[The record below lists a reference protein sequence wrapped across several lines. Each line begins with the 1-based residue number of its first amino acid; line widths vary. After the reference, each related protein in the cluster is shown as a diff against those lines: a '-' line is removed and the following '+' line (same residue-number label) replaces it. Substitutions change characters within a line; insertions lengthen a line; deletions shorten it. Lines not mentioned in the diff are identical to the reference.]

1 MCWGL
6 SESNIIQ
13 PTLLLCPCRVSKH
26 VSLAMGYCE
35 YSVVAESSNEWEAY
49 SGTQSRRNF
58 GRLKATLGDFSLF
71 CPKLRAILGNLRRFW
86 ATLGDF
92 GRF

>member
-1 MCWGL
+1 MAANKFQL
-6 SESNIIQ
+6 IKIVRYY
-13 PTLLLCPCRVSKH
+13 PYL
-26 VSLAMGYCE
+26 
-35 YSVVAESSNEWEAY
+35 EAY

-71 CPKLRAILGNLRRFW
+71 CPKLRAILGDLRRFW

>member
-1 MCWGL
+1 MICTCMRFNPVG
-6 SESNIIQ
+6 Q
-13 PTLLLCPCRVSKH
+13 
-26 VSLAMGYCE
+26 
-35 YSVVAESSNEWEAY
+35 AY

-71 CPKLRAILGNLRRFW
+71 CPKLRAILGDLRRFW

>member
-35 YSVVAESSNEWEAY
+35 YSVVAESSNEWELM
-49 SGTQSRRNF
+49 GLNF
-58 GRLKATLGDFSLF
+58 TCIALLQKIFNSPPP
-71 CPKLRAILGNLRRFW
+71 PKGF
-86 ATLGDF
+86 F
-92 GRF
+92 G

>member
-1 MCWGL
+1 MSVANERVCNL
-6 SESNIIQ
+6 NEVSTESVA
-13 PTLLLCPCRVSKH
+13 PTFCVLKAGCHMIAK
-26 VSLAMGYCE
+26 
-35 YSVVAESSNEWEAY
+35 AY

-71 CPKLRAILGNLRRFW
+71 CPKLRAILGDLRRFW